1 MFRTGSFSVVVA
13 VICGVYD
20 PLRLGCQPVFPILH
34 LSEYEPL
41 YQGAPALP
49 PPPYGG
55 WGQVPAPDPPTVFL
69 PDPLT
74 VPASVPVK
82 TPSPPPRRRELA
94 LNERRGVTPSW
105 GRVSKIDRAG
115 SRRPAEQPPLLGYPQ
130 HPLEVCD
137 FLPTKRKR
145 FRPLHES
152 VDGGGSGIPNGGTV
166 DAAATRPAQRFPPEG
181 TSREFPARL
190 FPADSIGHH
199 RPR

>member
-34 LSEYEPL
+34 LSGYAPL

-69 PDPLT
+69 TDPLT

-82 TPSPPPRRRELA
+82 TPSPPPRRRNLA
-94 LNERRGVTPSW
+94 LSPRKGGVAVMGKGLENGPRRLYAPRRRVFLW
-105 GRVSKIDRAG
+105 GCS
-115 SRRPAEQPPLLGYPQ
+115 PAP
-130 HPLEVCD
+130 
-137 FLPTKRKR
+137 
-145 FRPLHES
+145 
-152 VDGGGSGIPNGGTV
+152 
-166 DAAATRPAQRFPPEG
+166 
-181 TSREFPARL
+181 
-190 FPADSIGHH
+190 
-199 RPR
+199 